1 MPVDILNAHF
11 IKMGA
16 TPFRFAKPR
25 SNARYRLEMDPF
37 HVLEIYE
44 DTAIRHI
51 QLSPLIAQMRE
62 LQLSITDP
70 VSGKPFLLRNENPV
84 LAAALHSWNNHIAGM
99 KSPTFKLPPGVE
111 SLMMRINSNLAASVL
126 GANVR
131 SAMIQVSALRNTV
144 AEIGFEYAM
153 RGVLSLL
160 SPKRRNFAMRK
171 SKVLL
176 QRTYDITVEDAIR
189 GIRAGAV
196 GEVQKVTA
204 KAALKPLQI
213 LDLETAKACWQG
225 AYEYAKGPMK
235 FSESRARTYADDV
248 VTRTQAS
255 AMPGDVAPIQRAVA
269 GKFLTLFQTFTIND
283 WNFLVKDVMRT
294 GREGPFSKPAF
305 KNAMRFVAATTLFNI
320 LMEDVLKIQSPFP
333 TPIRAFRESLENG
346 DDIPSLT
353 WNVGKEF
360 IEPIP
365 VIGAARYG
373 KGPFGPG
380 GELLQESV
388 EFIRKDPMAREW
400 WELGGKWLGVPGTA
414 QTGKVVRA
422 RKRGESLYGQ
432 IVGTYTPPEPKMK
445 ELKGLETL
453 ETMP

>member
-1 MPVDILNAHF
+1 
-11 IKMGA
+11 
-16 TPFRFAKPR
+16 
-25 SNARYRLEMDPF
+25 
-37 HVLEIYE
+37 
-44 DTAIRHI
+44 
-51 QLSPLIAQMRE
+51 
-62 LQLSITDP
+62 
-70 VSGKPFLLRNENPV
+70 
-84 LAAALHSWNNHIAGM
+84 
-99 KSPTFKLPPGVE
+99 
-111 SLMMRINSNLAASVL
+111 
-126 GANVR
+126 
-131 SAMIQVSALRNTV
+131 
-144 AEIGFEYAM
+144 M

-283 WNFLVKDVMRT
+283 WNFLVKDIARV
-294 GREGPFSKPAF
+294 GREGIMSKRAF
-305 KNAMRFVAATTLFNI
+305 ENTMRFVAATTLFNI
-320 LMEDVLKIQSPFP
+320 LMEDVLHVQSPFP
-333 TPIRAFRESLENG
+333 TPIRAFRESLERG
-346 DDIPSLT
+346 DDLPSLL

-388 EFIRKDPMAREW
+388 EFIRRDPMAREW
-400 WELGGKWLGVPGTA
+400 WELTGKWLGIPGTA
-414 QTGKVVRA
+414 QVGKTIRA
-422 RKRGESLYGQ
+422 RKRGETPYGQ
-432 IVGTYTPPEPKMK
+432 IVGTYTPPEPMMK

-453 ETMP
+453 ETMPKY